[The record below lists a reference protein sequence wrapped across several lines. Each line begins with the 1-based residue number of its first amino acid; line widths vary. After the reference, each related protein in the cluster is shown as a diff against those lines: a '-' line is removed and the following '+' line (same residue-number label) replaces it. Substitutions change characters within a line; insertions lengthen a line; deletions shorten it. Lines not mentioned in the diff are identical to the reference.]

1 MTAEKTYRE
10 VLIAAKR
17 DALRA
22 DPSVVVLGEDIG
34 AYGGTF
40 GVTQGLFE
48 EFGPDR
54 IIDTPI
60 SESGFTGAAVGAAL
74 TGLRPI
80 VELKFIDFTLVAMDQ
95 LVNQAAKVH
104 FMMGGQGK
112 VPIVFMVAIG
122 VTRGA
127 AAQHSQ
133 SLHAWFVHAPGLKVV
148 MPSTPHDAKGLLASA
163 IKDDGPVM
171 FIAHK
176 LLFGRRGP
184 VPEEAFSIPFGEA
197 AIRRRGKDVTVVATS
212 YMVEHALKVAE
223 ELAADGVEAEVI
235 DPRTIVPLDSG
246 PILESV
252 RNTGRLVVA
261 DEGHLPCGVGA
272 EVAALVQKEAFDYL
286 DAPIERVGTPASPV
300 PFSEPLETTYAPGAD
315 DIRAAACRTMEGL

>member
-10 VLIAAKR
+10 ALIAAKR

-176 LLFGRRGP
+176 LLFGHRGP

-212 YMVEHALKVAE
+212 YMVEHALKAAE

-261 DEGHLPCGVGA
+261 DEGHLPCGMGA